1 MSERVAFLRVGAA
14 CLVAALAACGG
25 GGGDSSGGS
34 AGPNAPAG
42 PSAPVSGSTGL
53 IPLAPQPGATLY
65 ADATQLRPLL
75 PGATWTYRGVTAAV
89 ADPTYV
95 PSDQVYSNV
104 VTQQTSGSGVLESA
118 SNLEAHG
125 AQQQMVSA
133 SGGEVRVPAVLDL
146 GNGHPEQ
153 FPFIELRSPV
163 RVNDQYTLYDNRI
176 ADGGKDYDA
185 DGVNDEFDLAIYVKV
200 VGEETLDLVNL
211 YHVKAVR
218 VMTTTLARARLSKS
232 DSYTDLVSITSDNWY
247 APGIGLVKHVSSEPS
262 PIPEM
267 RIVKTETLLHWDG
280 ITRGVGYLPTVKAT
294 NPNPNGSVLQMSLD
308 AVGFGTHALVM
319 TSAGLGQYGW
329 TLSTIDPRG
338 VVTAS
343 HDYPTTA
350 LTWGLRMYRVGDGVR
365 VVVNEVDG
373 LKMYSYTATGEPTGA
388 PPVLLRTAPT
398 NIGTTP
404 DGMSIVG
411 ASNGNVLWLVWVEK
425 RIPPSL
431 YEYLVA
437 TPFDAAG
444 QQLAPSTILSP
455 ANASTDAAYL
465 NIAGAPGHL
474 IITWD
479 EFPSGRRHATID
491 GDSLTPTIHTTPS
504 SSIHIQR
511 YPVAT
516 SGGSALMWLYGS
528 GAGPKSLAGFT
539 SDAAGEP
546 WRSSAPS
553 VDEETITLD
562 WLFNVRDLSVSYGDS
577 AIHTFQQSYGISYR
591 DQGPDWFVSVTELTP
606 GGGPLATQ
614 NKAKYLARGKFEF
627 PSRMVTLTNS
637 VLLIKDVP
645 GEPLNIMPVWR
656 GL

>member
-1 MSERVAFLRVGAA
+1 MSDRVAFRRVGAA

-34 AGPNAPAG
+34 TGPNAPAG

-53 IPLAPQPGATLY
+53 IPPAPQPGATLF
-65 ADATQLRPLL
+65 ADTTQLRPLL
-75 PGATWTYRGVTAAV
+75 PGATWAYRGVTAAV

-118 SNLEAHG
+118 TNLEAHG

-133 SGGEVRVPAVLDL
+133 LGGEVRVPAVLDL

-153 FPFIELRSPV
+153 FSFIELRSPV

-185 DGVNDEFDLAIYVKV
+185 DGVNDEFDLAIYLKV

-211 YHVKAVR
+211 YHVKTVR
-218 VMTTTLARARLSKS
+218 VTTTTMARARLSKS
-232 DSYTDLVSITSDNWY
+232 GSYTDTVTITSDNWY
-247 APGIGLVKHVSSEPS
+247 APGIGIVKHVYSEPS
-262 PIPEM
+262 SLPDQ

-280 ITRGVGYLPTVKAT
+280 ITHGVGYLPTVKAT
-294 NPNPNGSVLQMSLD
+294 NPNPAGSALQVSRGAL
-308 AVGFGTHALVM
+308 GFGTHALVM
-319 TSAGLGQYGW
+319 TSAGQYGW
-329 TLSTIDPRG
+329 ALSTIDPRG

-350 LTWGLRMYRVGDGVR
+350 LTWDLRLYRVGNEAR

-373 LKMYSYTATGEPTGA
+373 LKMYSYTASGEPTGA
-388 PPVLLRTAPT
+388 PPVLLRAAPT
-398 NIGTTP
+398 NIGTTT
-404 DGMSIVG
+404 DGTSIMG
-411 ASNGNVLWLVWVEK
+411 ASNGDVLWLVWVEN

-431 YEYLVA
+431 NTHLVA
-437 TPFDAAG
+437 TPFNAAG
-444 QQLAPSTILSP
+444 QQLAPATVLSP
-455 ANASTDAAYL
+455 PNTSTDAAYL
-465 NIAGAPGHL
+465 NVAGAPGHV

-479 EFPSGRRHATID
+479 EYPIGRRHATID
-491 GDSLTPTIHTTPS
+491 GDSLTPTIHTTPAS
-504 SSIHIQR
+504 PIHIQR

-516 SGGSALMWLYGS
+516 TGGSALMWLYGA
-528 GAGPKSLAGFT
+528 GAEPKSLAGFT
-539 SDAAGEP
+539 LDATGEP
-546 WRSSAPS
+546 WRSTAPS

-562 WLFNVRDLSVSYGDS
+562 WLFDVRDLSVSYGDN
-577 AIHTFQQSYGISYR
+577 AIHTFEQSYGISYR
-591 DQGPDWFVSVTELTP
+591 DQGPDWFMSVTELTP

-614 NKAKYLARGKFEF
+614 NKARYLARGKFSF
-627 PSRMVTLTNS
+627 PSRMVTLDNS

-645 GEPLNIMPVWR
+645 GEPLDIMPVWR